1 MTQYTKEVA
10 LRDLK
15 AKIEKW
21 AKGVKS
27 HYMQTL
33 DGDGFYEI
41 TYNDDSIDE
50 MHQDGTITKIESPY
64 TFEDLVR
71 MHEQDHG
78 IQW

>member
-1 MTQYTKEVA
+1 MTQNTKEVA

-21 AKGVKS
+21 ARGVKS

-50 MHQDGTITKIESPY
+50 MYQDGAIIKVESPHN
-64 TFEDLVR
+64 FEDLVR
-71 MHEQDHG
+71 MYEQDHG

>member
-15 AKIEKW
+15 TKIEKW

-50 MHQDGTITKIESPY
+50 MYQDGAIIKVESPHN
-64 TFEDLVR
+64 FEDLVR
-71 MHEQDHG
+71 MYEQDHG

>member
-1 MTQYTKEVA
+1 MTQYTKQVA

-15 AKIEKW
+15 AKVEKW
-21 AKGVKS
+21 ARGVKS

-33 DGDGFYEI
+33 DGDGFYQI

-50 MHQDGTITKIESPY
+50 MYQDGAIIKVESPHN
-64 TFEDLVR
+64 FEDLVR
-71 MHEQDHG
+71 MYEQDHG